1 MSEQE
6 RKKWATVLTTVGI
19 LGVVAIIVLVLLGL
33 LDTSC
38 PLVVWAIIAGAMLFL
53 LVGLGFGATGKWYGA
68 IVEAKRNRASLSR
81 LQIALWT
88 VMIISAYMTIAF
100 IRSKPNA
107 LKVASPEEIA
117 ACKAEYVAEHY
128 GINLADLKDEEGA
141 KAAEEA
147 SEAMSD
153 GQDALEEANK
163 ELAEG
168 VKALEQA
175 VTAAESGDTAQIL
188 GELDDLQDAVS
199 EVQEELGTA
208 DEAMTEAQ
216 EELDVQQEAEPSSE
230 EPVALEEALAEA
242 EDECAVAQ
250 PLKIRF
256 PPELLM
262 VLGISTASLAG
273 STLIKSNKRGKTA
286 RRELV
291 LTRLREA
298 EDKKNDKEDAWLKAN
313 ANAGDLLSEKVEAE
327 ALSKDQPDDE
337 GAKNRA
343 ERSADEYEGAL
354 EALSTAESEKALAE
368 GKLAKVERELE
379 DIDAADGLLAVAK
392 EPKFSDIFYGDETG
406 NVNSVALDKV
416 QMFFFTIAILLA
428 YGVAIGTLLQQAD
441 LLINPLGFDFPALS
455 SSMVT
460 LLGISHA
467 GYLTVK
473 SADKTKKEEL
483 Q

>member
-6 RKKWATVLTTVGI
+6 RKKWATGLTTVGI
-19 LGVVAIIVLVLLGL
+19 LGVVVIIVLVLLGL
-33 LDTSC
+33 LDTSR
-38 PLVVWAIIAGAMLFL
+38 PLIVWAIIAGAMLFL
-53 LVGLGFGATGKWYGA
+53 LVGLGFGATGKPYGA

-117 ACKAEYVAEHY
+117 ACKAEYVAEYY

-163 ELAEG
+163 ELTEG
-168 VKALEQA
+168 VKALELA
-175 VTAAESGDTAQIL
+175 VTAAESGDTEQML
-188 GELDDLQDAVS
+188 GELDDLQNAVS
-199 EVQEELGTA
+199 EVQEELGAA
-208 DEAMTEAQ
+208 DEAMTEAE
-216 EELDVQQEAEPSSE
+216 EELDVQQGAEPSSE

-291 LTRLREA
+291 LKRQQEA
-298 EDKKNDKEDAWLKAN
+298 QNEKDAKETAWVKADDL
-313 ANAGDLLSEKVEAE
+313 AGDLLRKKVQRETT
-327 ALSKDQPDDE
+327 SKANPTDAA
-337 GAKNRA
+337 AKDLA
-343 ERSADEYEGAL
+343 KVAADEYEGAL
-354 EALSTAESEKALAE
+354 EELSTREKEKTLAE

-379 DIDAADGLLAVAK
+379 NIDAADGLLAVAK
-392 EPKFSDIFYGDETG
+392 EPKLSDIFYGDETG

-428 YGVAIGTLLQQAD
+428 YGVAIGTLLQEAD
-441 LLINPLGFDFPALS
+441 LLNPLGFDFPAFS

-473 SADKTKKEEL
+473 SADKTEKEQL